1 MLIER
6 ERIAHRVRELGAKLT
21 ADLRAESGAR
31 AEGAGGAGGS
41 GGAPDGSDAGVHG
54 AEQVV
59 LIPVMLGAIVFAA
72 DLIRAMPLR
81 MSIKPLVAS
90 SYAGAT
96 TRSSGAVSMG
106 ALPEGLEGR
115 HVVIVDDILDT
126 GRTLAQIRD
135 SVLEQRPAS
144 LRICVLLRKLK
155 PRDAEVEAHYAGFD
169 IPDEFVVGYGL
180 DYDGLMR
187 NVPDI
192 VVLDGAG
199 A

>member
-1 MLIER
+1 MTAQAGRVLIER
-6 ERIAHRVRELGAKLT
+6 GRIADRVRELGAKLT
-21 ADLRAESGAR
+21 NDLRIDAAPHDTP
-31 AEGAGGAGGS
+31 GGPLG
-41 GGAPDGSDAGVHG
+41 DA
-54 AEQVV
+54 AYSEDEVV

-96 TRSSGAVSMG
+96 TRSSGMVHTG
-106 ALPEGLEGR
+106 DIPEGLEGR

-126 GRTLAQIRD
+126 GRTLAVIRD
-135 SVLEQRPAS
+135 RVLEQNPAS

-187 NVPDI
+187 NLPDI

-199 A
+199 E